1 MRKLLILFVSALLP
15 WLSVRSQK
23 PIYKDA
29 GQPVEPRVKDL
40 LERMTLHEKVLQL
53 NQYTFGENDN
63 PNNIGTEVKNLPA
76 EIGSLIYLHTDPK
89 LRNRIQRKAMEES
102 RLGIPILFGF
112 EVIQGLRT
120 VLGTYFRMLWRR
132 SLPEYSLWCSIS
144 KRLPRRETV

>member
-1 MRKLLILFVSALLP
+1 MRKLLFLFVSALLP

-23 PIYKDA
+23 PVYKDA
-29 GQPVEPRVKDL
+29 GQPVETRVKDL
-40 LERMTLHEKVLQL
+40 LNRMTLHEKVLQL

-102 RLGIPILFGF
+102 RHSFW
-112 EVIQGLRT
+112 V
-120 VLGTYFRMLWRR
+120 
-132 SLPEYSLWCSIS
+132 
-144 KRLPRRETV
+144 

>member
-23 PIYKDA
+23 PVYKDA
-29 GQPVEPRVKDL
+29 GQPVETRVKDL
-40 LERMTLHEKVLQL
+40 LNRMTLHEKVLQL

-102 RLGIPILFGF
+102 RLGIPIFL
-112 EVIQGLRT
+112 GL
-120 VLGTYFRMLWRR
+120 M
-132 SLPEYSLWCSIS
+132 
-144 KRLPRRETV
+144 

>member
-23 PIYKDA
+23 PVYKDA
-29 GQPVEPRVKDL
+29 GQPVETRVKDL
-40 LERMTLHEKVLQL
+40 LNRMTLHEKVLQL

-89 LRNRIQRKAMEES
+89 
-102 RLGIPILFGF
+102 
-112 EVIQGLRT
+112 
-120 VLGTYFRMLWRR
+120 
-132 SLPEYSLWCSIS
+132 
-144 KRLPRRETV
+144 